1 MARARIIVTNV
12 WTQIAT
18 GRCMFTVDIAGTG
31 SLLFNE
37 TATDATAVRVSSPTP
52 GAQMQQ
58 GDELATFVRQE
69 NGTKP
74 FELIADGVL

>member
-1 MARARIIVTNV
+1 MARARIVVTDV

-18 GRCMFTVDIAGTG
+18 GRCMFTVDVAGTG

-37 TATDATAVRVSSPTP
+37 TASDVTAVRVYAPNP

-58 GDELATFVRQE
+58 GDELPTFVRQE
-69 NGTKP
+69 TGNRP